1 MVNCS
6 YGELYRAAREALLPG
21 EGDNA
26 SFLAREL
33 LSFASGRPAAAV
45 MADTG
50 LIAPERTCEAMQVYT
65 ARVLRGEPLAYIL
78 GKWSFYGMELT
89 VTPDVLIPR
98 DDTMAV
104 TELAIDAVRSAQPP
118 QRVLDLCTGSGCIG
132 LAIARQVPTARVTL
146 ADLSDRALAV
156 ARKNM
161 AAQRFGARVS
171 AYRAD
176 AMQPAPVFWGKFDV
190 IVSNPPYVSAQE
202 MRELDSSVRDYEPR
216 MALFGGEDGLDF
228 YRAIIRNFTPA
239 LREGGWLCFEFG
251 WKQAE
256 SVGALLREAGFTELR
271 FARDSGDIVRA
282 VAARLPQPEENKTN
296 V

>member
-1 MVNCS
+1 MVKS
-6 YGELYRAAREALLPG
+6 YGELYREARGMLLKA

-33 LSFASGRPAAAV
+33 LALAAGRPAASL
-45 MADTG
+45 MADPSLLASEQTVD
-50 LIAPERTCEAMQVYT
+50 AMHVYT
-65 ARVLRGEPLAYIL
+65 ARLLRGEPLAYIL

-104 TELAIDAVRSAQPP
+104 TDLAIDALERMKAP

-132 LAIARQVPTARVTL
+132 LAIAKQLPQARVTL
-146 ADLSDRALAV
+146 ADVSEKALAI
-156 ARKNM
+156 AKQNL
-161 AAQRFGARVS
+161 AQQKFGIRVS
-171 AYRAD
+171 AYQAD
-176 AMQPAPVFWGKFDV
+176 VTKHAPAFWGKFDL
-190 IVSNPPYVSAQE
+190 IVSNPPYVTAQE
-202 MRELDSSVRDYEPR
+202 MRELDSSVRDYEP
-216 MALFGGEDGLDF
+216 ALALYGGEDGLDF

-239 LREGGWLCFEFG
+239 IRPNGFLCFEFG

-256 SVGALLREAGFTELR
+256 CVGALLREAGYESLR
-271 FARDSGDIVRA
+271 FARDSGGIVRA
-282 VAARLPQPEENKTN
+282 VLAQRPAEEIKTN